1 MKPKLFNLITVF
13 LATSG
18 LLTSASAAFGQS
30 LHPQPV
36 KQGEVEHLACVK
48 QAQQLI
54 CQQETSKAQESDL
67 APKQGVNAA
76 PQPIN
81 PQTQKLTAKVLIWLS
96 YLLPTSLILGIFLF
110 DAYGSYRSAALKRQI
125 DLLEK
130 LWQSS
135 SDNDATTDSGHGAN
149 S

>member
-18 LLTSASAAFGQS
+18 LLTSASAAFGQN
-30 LHPQPV
+30 LQPQRM

-54 CQQETSKAQESDL
+54 CQQETSKAQESV
-67 APKQGVNAA
+67 APKQGVSAA

-96 YLLPTSLILGIFLF
+96 YLLPTSLILWIFLS
-110 DAYGSYRSAALKRQI
+110 DAYGGYRSAVLKRQI
-125 DLLEK
+125 KLLEK